1 MRKTALLLA
10 VLFVAPVLVHAD
22 DEPVL
27 PLNPFTD
34 AKVGDW
40 ESMVFEMQGPGHP
53 LTTHISTWRVKK
65 VDDDKVEVDLETLH
79 PGSPG
84 KPAVLHKTYKRQ
96 GTITLREYF
105 AIGESEKLEDVATT
119 DKKFTIEGHTFDGKQ
134 ISFKRSGGKLVG
146 KDTLL
151 LAAEVKG
158 AGIVAMAVEIPD
170 GGYQQHRVVGY
181 GTAEKKLWGM
191 TAEEVPLVEMK
202 EGEHGVGENL
212 YKDKTYGF
220 SIQCP
225 RFPEIQEHQVSESF
239 SIWGEMSTFCIAIQ
253 GDPTPRKTFRENTKK
268 QIKAAGYELVKNE
281 ETKVSGKEALA
292 VEYIMPLDL
301 PEGGQTKGRTV
312 NLIIFRDAHIV
323 TIRATAPEK
332 EFKGGDFEKSLRT
345 ALSNVRLID
354 RGGGED
360 HKNEEAGVY
369 YDHRYGLKV
378 PLPELPQSK
387 TGPQAIV
394 VFQGPI
400 EAHGNTSR
408 VGVSFMPATTKDEF
422 KFPETPGVKVTEKK
436 ELEVSGR
443 PALRL
448 ELEGEVDGRPIRGIV
463 VAIFDKARTYLVDGV
478 GAKAAWDEEGD
489 AFRDAIK
496 SFQFDK

>member
-1 MRKTALLLA
+1 MRITPLLLA
-10 VLFVAPVLVHAD
+10 AAVVMPVVVHAD
-22 DEPVL
+22 DEPAL

-40 ESMVFEMQGPGHP
+40 ETMVFEMQAPGHP
-53 LTTHISTWRVKK
+53 VTTHISTWRVKK
-65 VDDDKVEVDLETLH
+65 VGDDEVELDLETLH
-79 PGSPG
+79 PGLPG

-96 GTITLREYF
+96 GTITLRDYF
-105 AIGESEKLEDVATT
+105 AMSASEKLEEVETS
-119 DKKFTIEGHTFDGKQ
+119 DKKLTIEGHTFSGKQ

-151 LAAEVKG
+151 FASEVKG
-158 AGIVAMAVEIPD
+158 AGMVVMSVELPE
-170 GGYQQHRVVGY
+170 GGYQQHRIVGF

-191 TAEEVPLVEMK
+191 SAEEVPLLELK
-202 EGEHGVGENL
+202 EGEHGAGENL

-225 RFPEIQEHQVSESF
+225 RFREIQEQQVAESF
-239 SIWGEMSTFCIAIQ
+239 STWGEMSNFCIVIQ
-253 GDPTPRKTFRENTKK
+253 GDPTPRKTFRDNTKK
-268 QIKAAGYELVKNE
+268 QIEAAGYELVKNE

-360 HKNEEAGVY
+360 HKNEEPGVY

-408 VGVSFMPATTKDEF
+408 VGVSFMPATTRDEF
-422 KFPETPGVKVTEKK
+422 KLPETPGVKVTDRK

-443 PALRL
+443 PALRM
-448 ELEGEVDGRPIRGIV
+448 ELEGKVEGRPIHGIAV
-463 VAIFDKARTYLVDGV
+463 VVFDKARTYLVDAI

-496 SFQFDK
+496 SFQLDR